1 MRNVLEYLEHTAAVC
16 GSRTAVEDVKK
27 SCTFRELRDR
37 AKSIGSRLAEVT
49 GPREPVAVYMDKGVD
64 ALTAFMGSVYA
75 GCFYVFVNT
84 ELPAARI
91 RDILEISGAR
101 VALTTGE
108 WKEKLSEPGFTGRVF
123 CLEEIEE
130 ERNEALLSAIR
141 SQAVDIDPLYANFTS
156 GSTGKPKGVV
166 VSHRS
171 VLDFIGVFPEMF
183 GIGEQDVIGNQAPFD
198 FDVSVKDIYTSL
210 KTGARLVVIPKAY
223 FSFPTQLL
231 DYLCERKVTTLIWAV
246 SALCMVTALKG
257 FSYRVPELVDKVLFS
272 GEKMPM
278 KHLKAWR
285 RHLPDASFV
294 NLYGPTE
301 ITCNCTYYRIG
312 PDFAGK
318 ELPIG
323 RAFPNE
329 KVFLL
334 DEEDRLVTEPDRP
347 GEICVAGTALALG
360 YYGNPEETAKHFVQN
375 PLNGVYR
382 ELIYR
387 TGDLGRYDGDGLLYF
402 VGRKDFQIKHM
413 GHRIELE
420 EIEAALY
427 RVPGVEQNCCIFLEN
442 KNQIAAC
449 YVGTAAE
456 KDIRQ
461 ILADILPMYMI
472 PGLYRCLEAMPLKN
486 GKIDRSA
493 IKALWEGRQE

>member
-1 MRNVLEYLEHTAAVC
+1 MQNVLEYLEHTAAVC
-16 GSRTAVEDVKK
+16 GERTAVEDVEG
-27 SCTFRELRDR
+27 SCTFRELYDR
-37 AKSIGSRLAEVT
+37 ARCIGSRLAEET
-49 GPREPVAVYMDKGVD
+49 EPRMPVAVYMEKGVD
-64 ALTAFMGSVYA
+64 ALTAFMGSIYA
-75 GCFYVFVNT
+75 GCFYIFLNT
-84 ELPAARI
+84 EHPDARL

-101 VALTTGE
+101 VALTVG
-108 WKEKLSEPGFTGRVF
+108 KCREKLCELGFTGTVF
-123 CLEEIEE
+123 CLEDIGNTWDGD
-130 ERNEALLSAIR
+130 RLSAVR
-141 SQAVDIDPLYANFTS
+141 RQAVDTDPLYANFTS

-171 VLDFIGVFPEMF
+171 VLDFIGIFPEMF

-210 KTGARLVVIPKAY
+210 KTGARLVIIPKAF

-257 FSYRVPELVDKVLFS
+257 FAYRVPEQVNKVLFS

-278 KHLKAWR
+278 KHLNTWR
-285 RHLPDASFV
+285 RHLPDAMFV

-301 ITCNCTYYRIG
+301 ITCNCTYYRVG
-312 PDFAGK
+312 ADFSGT

-329 KVFLL
+329 RVFLL
-334 DEEDRLVTEPDRP
+334 DEEGRLVTEPDRP
-347 GEICVAGTALALG
+347 GEICVTGTALALG
-360 YYGNPEETAKHFVQN
+360 YYGDPEETAKHFVQN
-375 PLNGVYR
+375 PLNGAYQ
-382 ELIYR
+382 EQIYR

-402 VGRKDFQIKHM
+402 MGRKDFQIKHM

-427 RVPGVEQNCCIFLEN
+427 RVPGVEQNCCLFLEK

-449 YVGTAAE
+449 YVGAAGE
-456 KDIRQ
+456 ADIRKT
-461 ILADILPMYMI
+461 LAEILPGYMI
-472 PGLYRCLEAMPLKN
+472 PGLYRRLEAMPLKN
-486 GKIDRSA
+486 GKIDRSGL
-493 IKALWEGRQE
+493 KALWEGRQG

>member
-1 MRNVLEYLEHTAAVC
+1 MQNVLEYLEHTAAVC
-16 GSRTAVEDVKK
+16 GDRTAVEDVER

-37 AKSIGSRLAEVT
+37 AKSIGSRLAGVT
-49 GPREPVAVYMDKGVD
+49 KPRRPVAVYMEKGVE

-75 GCFYVFVNT
+75 GCFYIFLNT
-84 ELPAARI
+84 ELPKARL
-91 RDILEISGAR
+91 RDILEISGVR

-108 WKEKLSEPGFTGRVF
+108 YRDKLEGMRFTGTCL
-123 CLEEIEE
+123 CLEEFG
-130 ERNEALLSAIR
+130 EAWNDGRLEAIR
-141 SQAVDIDPLYANFTS
+141 SQAVDTDPLYANFTS

-171 VLDFIGVFPEMF
+171 VLDFIGIFPEMF
-183 GIGEQDVIGNQAPFD
+183 GISGRDVIGNQAPFD

-210 KTGARLVVIPKAY
+210 KTGARLVIIPKAY
-223 FSFPTQLL
+223 FSFPTHLL

-257 FSYRVPELVDKVLFS
+257 FAYRVPEQVDKILFS

-285 RHLPDASFV
+285 RHLPGASFV

-301 ITCNCTYYRIG
+301 ITCNCTYYRIE
-312 PDFAGK
+312 PDFAGA

-329 KVFLL
+329 RVFLL
-334 DEEDRLVTEPDRP
+334 DETDRLVTEPDRQ

-375 PLNGVYR
+375 PLNGAYQ
-382 ELIYR
+382 EQIYR
-387 TGDLGRYDGDGLLYF
+387 TGDLGRYDGEGLLYF
-402 VGRKDFQIKHM
+402 VGRRDFQIKHM

-427 RVPGVEQNCCIFLEN
+427 RVPGVEQSCCIFLEK

-449 YVGTAAE
+449 YVGTATEA
-456 KDIRQ
+456 DIRQ
-461 ILADILPMYMI
+461 TLAGFLPVYMI
-472 PGLYRCLEAMPLKN
+472 PGLYRCLDAMPLRN
-486 GKIDRSA
+486 GKIDRSGL
-493 IKALWEGRQE
+493 KVFWEGR

>member
-1 MRNVLEYLEHTAAVC
+1 MRNVLEYLEHTAEIH
-16 GSRTAVEDVKK
+16 GSRTAVEDVGK

-37 AKSIGSRLAEVT
+37 AKCIGSRLAEVT
-49 GPREPVAVYMDKGVD
+49 GPRRPVAVYMEKGVE
-64 ALTAFMGSVYA
+64 ALTAFMGTVYA
-75 GCFYVFVNT
+75 GCFYVFLNT
-84 ELPAARI
+84 ELPGTRLK
-91 RDILEISGAR
+91 DILEITGTRA
-101 VALTTGE
+101 ALTNGKY
-108 WKEKLSEPGFTGRVF
+108 KENLGRLGFAGTVF
-123 CLEEIEE
+123 CLEEIGEE
-130 ERNEALLSAIR
+130 WDEARLAAVR
-141 SQAVDIDPLYANFTS
+141 SQAVDTDPLYANFTS

-183 GIGEQDVIGNQAPFD
+183 GIGGQDVIGNQAPFD
-198 FDVSVKDIYTSL
+198 FDVSVKDIYTTL

-223 FSFPTQLL
+223 FSFPMQLL
-231 DYLCERKVTTLIWAV
+231 DYLCERNVTTLIWAV

-257 FSYRVPELVDKVLFS
+257 FAYRVPERVDKVLFS

-285 RHLPDASFV
+285 RNLPHAAFV

-312 PDFAGK
+312 PDFAGE

-329 KVFLL
+329 RVFLL
-334 DEEDRLVTEPDRP
+334 DGEDRPVTEPDRP
-347 GEICVAGTALALG
+347 GEICVVGTALALG

-375 PLNGVYR
+375 PLNEAYQER
-382 ELIYR
+382 IYR
-387 TGDLGRYDGDGLLYF
+387 TGDLGRYDGEGLLYF

-427 RVPGVEQNCCIFLEN
+427 RVPGVEQGCCLFLEK

-456 KDIRQ
+456 ADIRKA
-461 ILADILPMYMI
+461 LVETLPAYMI

-486 GKIDRSA
+486 GKIDRGGL
-493 IKALWEGRQE
+493 KALWEGRQG